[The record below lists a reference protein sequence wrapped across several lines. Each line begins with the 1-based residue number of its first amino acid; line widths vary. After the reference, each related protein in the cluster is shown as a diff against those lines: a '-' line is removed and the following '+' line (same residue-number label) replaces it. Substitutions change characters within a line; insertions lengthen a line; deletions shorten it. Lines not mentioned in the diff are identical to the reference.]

1 MSRKPPPPKKPRRG
15 GELHEPRTAEERARD
30 LLLRLET
37 SGPNPKNA
45 AEELDRLQGKLERD
59 GQLDDFRERLAE
71 LADAWADGTLRG
83 ERAHAWLTL
92 VGGFVLQENVER
104 VASLAE
110 DTGLHA
116 PLRIHACQVLPSLKG
131 EVAVRALQSVL
142 LSRTDPLVRA
152 AAADGLALLG
162 DRSVAPVLATLLDED
177 LPRNVW
183 SAVSGAFDRL
193 R

>member
-37 SGPNPKNA
+37 SGPNPQNA

-59 GQLDDFRERLAE
+59 GQLEDFRDRVAE
-71 LADAWADGTLRG
+71 LAGAWSGNSLRG
-83 ERAHAWLTL
+83 ERGQAWLTL
-92 VGGFVLQENVER
+92 VGGFDLKENVGR
-104 VASLAE
+104 VAEIVE
-110 DTGLHA
+110 DPGLPTA
-116 PLRIHACQVLPSLKG
+116 LRVHACRVLPTLKG
-131 EVAVRALQSVL
+131 EVAVRALQGVL
-142 LSRTDPLVRA
+142 LSRTDAQVRV
-152 AAADGLALLG
+152 AAADGLALIG
-162 DRSVAPVLATLLDED
+162 DRSVAPVLEVMLDED

-183 SAVSGAFDRL
+183 SAVSAAFDRL

>member
-1 MSRKPPPPKKPRRG
+1 MGRKPPPPKKPRHG
-15 GELHEPRTAEERARD
+15 AEMHAPRTSEERARD

-37 SGPNPKNA
+37 SGPNPLNA

-59 GQLDDFRERLAE
+59 GQLEDFRERVAE
-71 LADAWADGTLRG
+71 LADAWSVSSLRG

-92 VGGFVLQENVER
+92 VGGFDLKEAVER
-104 VASLAE
+104 VADLAR
-110 DTGLHA
+110 DTGLHGA
-116 PLRIHACQVLPSLKG
+116 LRIHACRVLPSLKG
-131 EVAVRALQSVL
+131 EVAVQALQTIL
-142 LSRTDPLVRA
+142 LSRTDPQVRV

-162 DRSVAPVLATLLDED
+162 DRSVAPVLEALLDED
-177 LPRNVW
+177 LPKNVW